1 MGPATV
7 AGRFRTV
14 LRSRRCTPFQ
24 NRRQLLECLILTTG
38 DRDGVTVTYSVMSQA
53 QGLGSDLFPQPLE
66 VAGSDRAASL
76 HQVPHVLWLTGLSG
90 AGKSTIA
97 RGVDAELHR
106 RGLHGYVLDGDRLR
120 HGLNSDLGFSDED
133 RTENIRR
140 VAEVASLMVD
150 AGLIVICSFISP
162 FRADR
167 ELARVLFAP
176 GRFLEVYVDAPAAV
190 TEARDPKGL
199 YARARRGEIPNFTA
213 VASPYEPPEDPDVH
227 LETTLAAPDESVR
240 KLVAGL
246 EARQLIPAV

>member
-1 MGPATV
+1 MLESPQVDHEGITGTDS
-7 AGRFRTV
+7 AGR
-14 LRSRRCTPFQ
+14 
-24 NRRQLLECLILTTG
+24 
-38 DRDGVTVTYSVMSQA
+38 QA
-53 QGLGSDLFPQPLE
+53 REPGTDLFPQPLE
-66 VAGSDRAASL
+66 VDGSDRAASL

-120 HGLNSDLGFSDED
+120 RGLNSDLGFSAED

-140 VAEVASLMVD
+140 VAEVASLMVE

-167 ELARVLFAP
+167 GLARALFEP

-190 TEARDPKGL
+190 TETRDPKGL
-199 YARARRGEIPNFTA
+199 YARARRGEIRNFTA
-213 VASPYEPPEDPDVH
+213 VDSPYEVPERPEVH
-227 LETTLAAPDESVR
+227 LETTVATPEESVR
-240 KLVAGL
+240 ELIAAL
-246 EARQLIPAV
+246 ERRRLIPEA